1 MLREQP
7 FVADAGELEQLGCV
21 DRAAAEDDLPGA
33 DAAGAAG
40 LHAGSR
46 LRPRALPVSAS
57 KRTPVAIARVSTV
70 RFLRCRTGCR
80 YARAADSRRPRCR
93 LRSNLRE
100 ALLAVAVDVVG
111 ARVAGLDGRV
121 EERREQRVV
130 RGSALEHQRSVAAA
144 PVVLAREAGLHLL
157 EVGQAV
163 EVVPLLHPRLGCP
176 ALVVERVAALEDH
189 PVDRAGAAEHLAA
202 GVEDPAVV
210 EVRLRVGLVLPV
222 VEPVA
227 DREGQ
232 RRRHVDEGV
241 DPEVRAAG
249 LEHQD
254 RRSRVGGEPVGERA
268 ARPSRRRR

>member
-1 MLREQP
+1 MPDRVQVGTGGGQP
-7 FVADAGELEQLGCV
+7 
-21 DRAAAEDDLPGA
+21 AAA
-33 DAAGAAG
+33 
-40 LHAGSR
+40 
-46 LRPRALPVSAS
+46 VQ
-57 KRTPVAIARVSTV
+57 VAVE
-70 RFLRCRTGCR
+70 
-80 YARAADSRRPRCR
+80 P
-93 LRSNLRE
+93 RE

-111 ARVAGLDGRV
+111 ARVARLDGRV
-121 EERREQRVV
+121 EERREERVV
-130 RGSALEHQRSVAAA
+130 GRPALEHERAVAAA
-144 PVVLAREAGLHLL
+144 PVVGASEAVLHLL

-163 EVVPLLHPRLGCP
+163 EVVPLLHPRLGAP

-202 GVEDPAVV
+202 GVEHPAVV

-232 RRRHVDEGV
+232 RRRHVDERV

-254 RRSRVGGEPVGERA
+254 RRAGIGGEPVGQRAPGRATAHDDDVVPVPAHARLIPGTSVARSGGCCARRAWSRGTPPARPRRARGRSRTACSRPTRPA
-268 ARPSRRRR
+268 ARTGGSR